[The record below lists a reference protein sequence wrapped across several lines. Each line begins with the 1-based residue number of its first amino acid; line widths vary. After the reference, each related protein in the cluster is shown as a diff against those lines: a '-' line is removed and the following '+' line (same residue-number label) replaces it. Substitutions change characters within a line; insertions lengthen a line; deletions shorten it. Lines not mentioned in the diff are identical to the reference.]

1 MGTHNNFLLNSH
13 FLFLSMGSVY
23 VFLYQK
29 LILFADS
36 FWFSVSAL
44 FLALFGFFN
53 RTIFRVKANDS
64 SQTNNSNCLELNSN
78 CVEQEAE
85 AKGPGLESNCME
97 QESEAKE
104 PEVYIT
110 EFINKKENADLEE
123 EETPKFFFKFQFQS
137 YREDYEPVVSGF
149 VSSSSTNKY
158 EFLSGKDS
166 RLYMEKPEAFNVTVK
181 ELYTDSN
188 DGSTGNREIIEKTI
202 LPSEKFEEQKS
213 EAESIHEERKESS
226 VDSARKEG
234 LTQKL
239 EAEAYVEGSISGKGI
254 AVDVEKEH
262 NAWSDQH
269 VSRDDGR
276 FLSERDF
283 IDPDSHSDSDSITSS
298 HEIINR
304 FVAST
309 SESFLSDIDFEDAFE
324 LDILGDIEGEKAEL
338 AEEDLELEDINL
350 QNLSAGYEPDG
361 FEDEDSDIL
370 EELKNLEVSNM
381 QNSGNLEPEKLS
393 EEKDVE
399 EQAELGCNDK
409 EPEDGLDNSEDSN
422 GLETLWEHQ
431 ELIEQLKMEL
441 KKVRATGLP
450 TILEEDESP
459 KIMEDLKPWKIDEK
473 FQHEDRMG
481 ELHKLYKSY
490 RERMRKFDIL
500 NYQKMYALGFLQ
512 SKDPLKSISSHKASG
527 PALTSLVSQKFL
539 LGKRKK
545 SSSDPMMSFIRE
557 LHSDLEM
564 VYVGQ
569 MCLSWEILHW
579 QYEKVLEI
587 CDSDPYG
594 MRQYNEVAGEFQQ
607 FQVLMQRF
615 IENERFEGPRV
626 QNYVKNRCDLRNL
639 LQVPVVRED
648 GLKDKMARRK
658 VKVDDAIT
666 SDKLVEIMEESIR
679 IFWQFIRADKD
690 AHNVI
695 LKCRRGTQIEPL
707 EPTEL
712 QLLTEVRASLQK
724 KEKKLKDILRSGNCI
739 LRKFQKHQ
747 EDSSEQVLYFFS
759 QVDMKLVSRV
769 LNMSKIT
776 TDQLIWCG
784 NKLDKI
790 NFVSRRIHVEPS
802 FLLFPC

>member
-500 NYQKMYALGFLQ
+500 NYQKMYAL
-512 SKDPLKSISSHKASG
+512 
-527 PALTSLVSQKFL
+527 
-539 LGKRKK
+539 
-545 SSSDPMMSFIRE
+545 
-557 LHSDLEM
+557 
-564 VYVGQ
+564 
-569 MCLSWEILHW
+569 
-579 QYEKVLEI
+579 
-587 CDSDPYG
+587 
-594 MRQYNEVAGEFQQ
+594 
-607 FQVLMQRF
+607 
-615 IENERFEGPRV
+615 
-626 QNYVKNRCDLRNL
+626 
-639 LQVPVVRED
+639 ED

>member
-1 MGTHNNFLLNSH
+1 MTA
-13 FLFLSMGSVY
+13 LSLS
-23 VFLYQK
+23 
-29 LILFADS
+29 
-36 FWFSVSAL
+36 SAL
-44 FLALFGFFN
+44 LEDEN
-53 RTIFRVKANDS
+53 RRVKGNDS

-85 AKGPGLESNCME
+85 AKGPELESNCME

-149 VSSSSTNKY
+149 VSSSSTNK
-158 EFLSGKDS
+158 
-166 RLYMEKPEAFNVTVK
+166 
-181 ELYTDSN
+181 
-188 DGSTGNREIIEKTI
+188 EIIEKTI

-399 EQAELGCNDK
+399 EQAELGCNDN

-587 CDSDPYG
+587 WDSDPYG